1 MVTVSRLE
9 APSECLRQAV
19 IRGWRRWVPI
29 TALDPTTEE
38 ALIAHRVELT
48 GESISVGVL
57 VDREGPIAT
66 EVIAGGGT
74 SLRASHRVSA
84 LELQFADPAA
94 AMLTVHAPDSPVAA
108 RTVALRT
115 TN

>member
-29 TALDPTTEE
+29 
-38 ALIAHRVELT
+38 
-48 GESISVGVL
+48 
-57 VDREGPIAT
+57 
-66 EVIAGGGT
+66 
-74 SLRASHRVSA
+74 
-84 LELQFADPAA
+84 ADPAA

>member
-29 TALDPTTEE
+29 
-38 ALIAHRVELT
+38 
-48 GESISVGVL
+48 
-57 VDREGPIAT
+57 
-66 EVIAGGGT
+66 
-74 SLRASHRVSA
+74 
-84 LELQFADPAA
+84 ADPAA
-94 AMLTVHAPDSPVAA
+94 AITVHAPDSPVGA